1 MSQDQI
7 DMLKR
12 ALAREK
18 AARKQAEKILEDK
31 AAELYEAKQKLEKSY
46 SELEALL
53 DKTDSQLQGVFENI
67 VDAYVIIDLQGYI
80 LKMND
85 AAVDMLGFDDAK
97 ENFNLIKMAAP
108 AETKRVTDS
117 FKSLLKNGAITDFFL
132 NIITRKKESKLV
144 HINASVIYDKG
155 IPVAAQGIVRDITIA
170 KQNEEQL
177 IESENRLS
185 TLILNLDSGVLLEDE
200 NRKIVLTNKKFC
212 ELFGIP
218 ISPEL
223 MVGQDCSNAA
233 EHSKTLFVDAEKF
246 ISKINETL
254 KNKKTVLGDELKML
268 DGKILERD
276 YIPIFKNN
284 VYKGHLWS
292 YRDVTLK
299 RNYHQSL
306 EAQRQKY
313 SNIIANMNLGL
324 VEADNDGKILMINQ
338 SFSEMSGYLEKE
350 LIGRTGKELFLTEE
364 NAEVIETKDVKRDK
378 GESHSYEIK
387 VKNKSKEDRHWLISG
402 APNYNLNGELVGSIG
417 VHLDITEIKKLELQK
432 EKLLVKLEK
441 SNDELQEYA
450 HIVSHD
456 LKSPLRSIDALVNWI
471 KEDNKGKLDAV
482 SIQNFELIET
492 TLEKMEQLISDILL
506 YSSISSEASE
516 KEPVDLNDVVN
527 ELKTILFVPEHISIN
542 VLNKLP
548 IVKGDKTKLKQLFQ
562 NLISNGVKF
571 NDKEE
576 GIIEIDVLEQKSF
589 YQFSIKDNGVGI
601 EKEYHHK
608 IFKIFHSLNTS
619 KESTGIG
626 LSIVKKIVDLYK
638 GEIWIDSEVGNGTT
652 FYFTL
657 KK

>member
-46 SELEALL
+46 LELEALL

-67 VDAYVIIDLQGYI
+67 VDAYVIIDLQGDI
-80 LKMND
+80 LKMNE

-97 ENFNLIKMAAP
+97 ENFNLMKLAAP
-108 AETKRVTDS
+108 KETKRVADS
-117 FKSLLKNGAITDFFL
+117 FRSLLEKGSITDFFL
-132 NIITRKKESKLV
+132 NIITRKNESKLV
-144 HINASVIYDKG
+144 HVNASVIYDKG

-233 EHSKTLFVDAEKF
+233 EQSKTLFVDAEKF

-254 KNKKTVLGDELKML
+254 KNRKTVLGDELKML

-284 VYKGHLWS
+284 IYKGHLWS

-338 SFSEMSGYLEKE
+338 SFSEMSGYSEEE
-350 LIGRTGKELFLTEE
+350 LIGKTGKELFLTEE
-364 NAEVIETKDVKRDK
+364 NAEVIETKDVKRHK

-387 VKNKSKEDRHWLISG
+387 VKNKSNEDRHWLISG
-402 APNYNLNGELVGSIG
+402 APNYNLNGELVGAIG

-456 LKSPLRSIDALVNWI
+456 LKSPLRGIDALVNWI

-506 YSSISSEASE
+506 YSSIGSEAPE
-516 KEPVDLNDVVN
+516 KEPVDLNDVVS

-571 NDKEE
+571 NDKER

-601 EKEYHHK
+601 EKEYHDK

-626 LSIVKKIVDLYK
+626 LSIVKKIIDLYK
-638 GEIWIDSEVGNGTT
+638 GEIWIDSEAGNGTT